1 MEPLVGSP
9 SGFSSPPEL
18 LRSPVARFPSA
29 QVVFRFKNGLS
40 LNGGVT
46 CGIALASA
54 YGIGNCI
61 GEKEISDPAFEFFPL
76 RREKAMKSLWQEREG
91 GALALASGV
100 AVATIGVS
108 LLLANPAMAES
119 DISLLPQVYSV
130 TSEHVM
136 DDVGAYLKPREILE
150 LGAELRAQRL
160 AQKDGATSLIME
172 GSKDLLRKAVQDPGD
187 EEDDY
192 LRTSL
197 KVPIRIS
204 EDAQAGAGKTGV
216 GELIPAGCPPSNLVA
231 AAVVGSVASAVSVAG
246 NTQHVVLFPGAAQ
259 LLARVVQHLGGGG
272 LAGAVGAT
280 VVYPL
285 DTIKTRLQA
294 QSHKDGKYKDV
305 LDCFRRLL
313 SEEGLGSLY
322 SGLVPQ
328 LLGIAPEKALKL
340 TVNEIMLEILEQL
353 LPGAR
358 LWALEFIAGGG
369 GGFSQ
374 VLITNPMEIVKLRLQ
389 IQSNKLVPPKGLWE
403 VVQELGLRGLY
414 SGSVITLARDVP
426 SSGIFF
432 ACYALITQLYPE
444 QRFWAGFIAAIPA
457 TILVTPL
464 DVIKTRLQM
473 ETPPGEEPY
482 KNAWHCFRVLLQQEG
497 VRGLFRGGLLRV
509 LRTSPQFG
517 ITLMVYSFL
526 CDGC

>member
-40 LNGGVT
+40 FNGGVT
-46 CGIALASA
+46 LGSYRLELKS
-54 YGIGNCI
+54 
-61 GEKEISDPAFEFFPL
+61 
-76 RREKAMKSLWQEREG
+76 MKSLWQEREG

-100 AVATIGVS
+100 AVVTIGVS

-119 DISLLPQVYSV
+119 DIAPLPQVYSA

-136 DDVGAYLKPREILE
+136 DDVGAYLKPREISE
-150 LGAELRAQRL
+150 LGAELRAMRL
-160 AQKDGATSLIME
+160 AQKDGTTSLIME
-172 GSKDLLRKAVQDPGD
+172 GPKDLLRKVVQDPGN
-187 EEDDY
+187 EEDNY
-192 LRTSL
+192 LRTSPAL

-204 EDAQAGAGKTGV
+204 QDAQAGAGKTAV

-231 AAVVGSVASAVSVAG
+231 AAAVGSVASAVSVAG
-246 NTQHVVLFPGAAQ
+246 NTQHAVSFPGAAQ
-259 LLARVVQHLGGGG
+259 LLARAVQHLGGGG

-358 LWALEFIAGGG
+358 LWTLEFIAGGG

-389 IQSNKLVPPKGLWE
+389 IQSNKLVSRKGLWE
-403 VVQELGLRGLY
+403 VVQELGLQGLY
-414 SGSVITLARDVP
+414 SGSGITLARDVP

-444 QRFWAGFIAAIPA
+444 HRFWAGFIAAIPA